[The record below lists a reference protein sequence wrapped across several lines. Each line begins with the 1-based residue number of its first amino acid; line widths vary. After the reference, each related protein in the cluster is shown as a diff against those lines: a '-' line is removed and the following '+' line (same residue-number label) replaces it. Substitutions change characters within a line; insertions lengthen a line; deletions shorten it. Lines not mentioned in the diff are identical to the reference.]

1 MPTYEITSPDGR
13 RFEVT
18 APDGATQEQV
28 MSMVAGQFKA
38 PDAKPAAQGRDLGFF
53 GGVVRG
59 IRDPIDAGAQLVTR
73 GLEAVAPAGS
83 RFEKFMQDERR
94 RVEGINTEA
103 ERDYVSNWRGGQAPG
118 FDAGRLVGNVA
129 STAPITP
136 FGAASTLAGRVGQG
150 VASGAAFG
158 TLQPVQEGQD
168 FWGEKA
174 KQAATGGVF
183 GGLAAPVTSA
193 IGRVVS
199 PQTSDKVREL
209 MGAGITPTPGQILG
223 GMPRRIEENMRSVP
237 VLGSVIRGAE
247 QRAVQEFDNAA
258 INKALFP
265 LGKSVPKNVTGND
278 AIQFAETSLRDA
290 YDAAL
295 TKIKTPAIDNQLLS
309 DLGNLRAML
318 GNQPKDMASRLEHI
332 IDNEILARTDQG
344 RLTGEAIKKAES
356 NLGSL
361 ARGLGR
367 SQDYDTRILGDAVEE
382 AQRSLRSWLERAAPP
397 DAVRDLQKANAGWAA
412 FKRVQRAASSVGAED
427 GVFTPAQLHNA
438 VKAMDYSKDKAS
450 FARGDALMQEL
461 SSAGKS
467 VLGSKVPDS
476 GTPERAMTAGLLGL
490 LGGVATGTAS
500 IPWTAAAAAAPLA
513 AYIPGGRQ
521 AAAALLA
528 RRPGFADPLAESIR
542 YLSPSLGAAMSP
554 AGKGLLE

>member
-18 APDGATQEQV
+18 APAGATQEQI
-28 MSMVAGQFKA
+28 MAMVAGQSNVQE
-38 PDAKPAAQGRDLGFF
+38 PKPAPQGRDFGFLG
-53 GGVVRG
+53 GAVRG
-59 IRDPIDAGAQLVTR
+59 LRDSIDAGAQMMTR
-73 GLEAVAPAGS
+73 GLEAIAPAGS
-83 RFEKFMQDERR
+83 RFERFMQDERK
-94 RVEGINTEA
+94 RVENINTEA
-103 ERDYVSNWRGGQAPG
+103 EKDYINNWRGGQAPS
-118 FDAGRLVGNVA
+118 FDAGRLFGNIA
-129 STAPITP
+129 LTAPLAP
-136 FGAASTLAGRVGQG
+136 SGVAATLAGRVAQG
-150 VASGAAFG
+150 AASGAALG
-158 TLQPVQEGQD
+158 TLQPVQEGGD
-168 FWGEKA
+168 FWSEKA
-174 KQAATGGVF
+174 KQAALGGAF
-183 GGLAAPVTSA
+183 GAAAAPVTSM

-199 PQTSDKVREL
+199 PNTSDKVRDL
-209 MGAGITPTPGQILG
+209 MDAGVTPTPGQILG

-247 QRAVQEFDNAA
+247 QRAVQEFDTAA

-290 YDAAL
+290 YDSAL
-295 TKIKTPAIDNQLLS
+295 NKIKTPAIDNKLLS
-309 DLGNLRAML
+309 DLSNLRSML
-318 GNQPKDMASRLEHI
+318 GNQPKDMAQRLEHI

-382 AQRSLRSWLERAAPP
+382 AQRSLRSWLERVAPP
-397 DAVRDLQKANAGWAA
+397 DAARDLQKANAGWAA
-412 FKRVQRAASSVGAED
+412 FKRVQRAASSVAAED
-427 GVFTPAQLHNA
+427 GIFTPAQLHNA

-450 FARGDALMQEL
+450 FARGDALLQDL

-467 VLGSKVPDS
+467 ILGNKVPDS

-513 AYIPGGRQ
+513 AYLPGGRQ
-521 AAAALLA
+521 MSAALLA
-528 RRPGFADPLAESIR
+528 RRPGFAEPLADSIR
-542 YLSPSLGAAMSP
+542 YLSPALGASLSP
-554 AGKGLLE
+554 MGKGLLE